1 MPTVRTSAL
10 DLIGNTPLVALDRL
24 HPGPGRLFAK
34 AELLN
39 PGGSVKDRAARRIV
53 HDALRDGRLAPG
65 QPVVEMTSG
74 NMGAGL
80 ALVCNVLGHP
90 FTAVMSAGNSP
101 ERARMLEALGA
112 EVVLVPQVDGAPGQ
126 VTGADVKT
134 AADEAR
140 RLARG
145 RGAWYV
151 DQFHNP
157 GSVAAHEH
165 GTGPEIWRDLEG
177 RLDAFVAIVGSG
189 GTFVGTSRY
198 LKRRNPGI
206 VCAAVEPEG
215 CEPLAGRRI
224 TKARHL
230 LQGTGYGVV
239 PPHWEPKL
247 ADAVLRVSDE
257 EAVLYRKLLA
267 EKEGLHVGFSSGA
280 NVCAAVKLLK
290 SGRIPSDG
298 TVVTIL
304 CDTGLKYPH

>member
-1 MPTVRTSAL
+1 
-10 DLIGNTPLVALDRL
+10 
-24 HPGPGRLFAK
+24 
-34 AELLN
+34 
-39 PGGSVKDRAARRIV
+39 
-53 HDALRDGRLAPG
+53 
-65 QPVVEMTSG
+65 MTSG

-80 ALVCNVLGHP
+80 ALVRNVLGHR

-126 VTGADVKT
+126 VTGADVKR

-165 GTGPEIWRDLEG
+165 GTGPEIWRDLGG

-198 LKRRNPGI
+198 LK
-206 VCAAVEPEG
+206 
-215 CEPLAGRRI
+215 
-224 TKARHL
+224 
-230 LQGTGYGVV
+230 
-239 PPHWEPKL
+239 
-247 ADAVLRVSDE
+247 
-257 EAVLYRKLLA
+257 
-267 EKEGLHVGFSSGA
+267 
-280 NVCAAVKLLK
+280 
-290 SGRIPSDG
+290 
-298 TVVTIL
+298 
-304 CDTGLKYPH
+304 